1 MEKRTFGRGLKRLG
15 LAGILG
21 ASLMFGS
28 LGVRE
33 SYGQDANFMAN
44 RLEYEAT
51 WKGQSASDRR
61 ILRGA
66 AYTYRQQA
74 NLDAEEAAKKAKWAI
89 DEQNDLLRKIE
100 QQQKDILANSG
111 KNDNSSYQVA
121 SQAATYRNSSMTLE
135 EAHRNLYKARLRG
148 VFGQSDDDLRI
159 IAVCNEWV
167 DGYSGGE
174 KDGKIDFPTEI
185 TGLDKEVFEKG
196 EKITIMI
203 IPGNKEREVIEYEAF
218 KDNGEKLLDKDMLVM
233 PNGLYRS
240 VHFDRTNPEPG
251 KYNLIFKLNQVKI
264 KEVEFTI
271 K

>member
-61 ILRGA
+61 ILQGA

-111 KNDNSSYQVA
+111 KNDNSSYERTKSYVPE
-121 SQAATYRNSSMTLE
+121 MTLE
-135 EAHRNLYKARLRG
+135 EAHRVLYKARLRG
-148 VFGQSDDDLRI
+148 SCGQSDDDLRI
-159 IAVCNEWV
+159 ITVCNEWV
-167 DGYSGGE
+167 DGYGGGE
-174 KDGKIDFPTEI
+174 KDGMIDFPTEI
-185 TGLDKEVFEKG
+185 TGIDKEVFEKG